1 MSSHWLIWLPSQI
14 GKNDA
19 RNKLQ
24 KTRKKSRRWCRPEN
38 LADRGSTVEVFPS
51 LAPHPQMIIVPLK
64 RVFFM
69 SKNCCWAAPI
79 VKTLDRK
86 DFDVRKGIES
96 GRSIRS
102 ILFQKLGRLRRP
114 KCPIICHSYRHS
126 LTVIRIANANT
137 VVWKMKTCDHCGNK
151 FQTR

>member
-1 MSSHWLIWLPSQI
+1 MSSHWLIWLPSQF
-14 GKNDA
+14 GKNDP

-24 KTRKKSRRWCRPEN
+24 KKEILTITTWESGRSRQHSWGLPFPRSSSSNDHRSAEKS
-38 LADRGSTVEVFPS
+38 
-51 LAPHPQMIIVPLK
+51 
-64 RVFFM
+64 FFM

-86 DFDVRKGIES
+86 ENES